1 MDLSLGSVMAS
12 LVIGS
17 IGMVLF
23 VYGKRQERLPQLVV
37 GATLMVYPYFIG
49 DVAWMIGIAV
59 ALVVG
64 LKLALRNGM

>member
-1 MDLSLGSVMAS
+1 
-12 LVIGS
+12 
-17 IGMVLF
+17 
-23 VYGKRQERLPQLVV
+23 
-37 GATLMVYPYFIG
+37 MVYPYFIG